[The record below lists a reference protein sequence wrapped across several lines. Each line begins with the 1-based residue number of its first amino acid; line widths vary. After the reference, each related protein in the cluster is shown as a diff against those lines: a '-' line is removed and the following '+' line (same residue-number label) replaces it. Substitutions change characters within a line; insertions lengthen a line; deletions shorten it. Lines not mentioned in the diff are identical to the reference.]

1 MEVTIVNKWTLNRF
15 FYQTLNFWLGLAFA
29 ALDVYSIV
37 QRGSV
42 NLDASLDVI
51 GVVLSI
57 GLILSSLV
65 KRERYST
72 DKKKRSL

>member
-1 MEVTIVNKWTLNRF
+1 MNKWTLNRF
-15 FYQTLNFWLGLAFA
+15 FYKTLNFWLGLAFA
-29 ALDVYSIV
+29 VLDVYSIV
-37 QRGSV
+37 HRGSV

>member
-1 MEVTIVNKWTLNRF
+1 MNKWTLNRF
-15 FYQTLNFWLGLAFA
+15 FYETLNFWLGLAFA
-29 ALDVYSIV
+29 VLDVYSIV